1 MKKLFQYL
9 ILSFLVFSCE
19 NSSKTKGD
27 DMVENKP
34 KVVGVGGVFFK
45 SENPEKIKKW
55 YEENLSLP
63 TDQYGTMFKSRDIDN
78 PDEINYLQW
87 SPFDKD
93 TDYFDPSKKEFMI
106 NYRVQNIEDFVKVLK
121 EKGITVLDEITEYGE
136 IGKFVHII
144 DPEGNKIELW
154 EPSKLTVKDKK

>member
-1 MKKLFQYL
+1 MKKYL
-9 ILSFLVFSCE
+9 IILSSLLFFSCE
-19 NSSKTKGD
+19 NLSKTKGI
-27 DMVENKP
+27 DMTENKP

-45 SENPEKIKKW
+45 SENPEETKKW
-55 YEENLSLP
+55 YEENLGLP

-78 PDEINYLQW
+78 PDEITYLQW
-87 SPFDKD
+87 SPFNKD
-93 TDYFDPSKKEFMI
+93 TNYFDPSKKEFMI

-136 IGKFVHII
+136 IGKFVHIL

-154 EPSKLTVKDKK
+154 EPPKSTVEDKK

>member
-1 MKKLFQYL
+1 MKKYL
-9 ILSFLVFSCE
+9 IILSSLLFFSCE
-19 NSSKTKGD
+19 NLSKTKGI
-27 DMVENKP
+27 DMTENKP

-45 SENPEKIKKW
+45 SENPEETKKW
-55 YEENLSLP
+55 YEENLGLP

-78 PDEINYLQW
+78 PDEITYLQW
-87 SPFDKD
+87 SPFNKD

-106 NYRVQNIEDFVKVLK
+106 NYRVQNIEDFVKILK

-136 IGKFVHII
+136 IGKFVHIL

-154 EPSKLTVKDKK
+154 EPLKQKD

>member
-9 ILSFLVFSCE
+9 ILSLLVFSCE

-27 DMVENKP
+27 DMIENKP
-34 KVVGVGGVFFK
+34 KVVGVGGIFFK
-45 SENPEKIKKW
+45 SENPEKTKKW
-55 YEENLSLP
+55 YEENLGLP

-78 PDEINYLQW
+78 PDEITYLQW

-93 TDYFDPSKKEFMI
+93 TDYFDPSKKGFMI

-136 IGKFVHII
+136 IGKFVHIL

-154 EPSKLTVKDKK
+154 EPPKSSK

>member
-9 ILSFLVFSCE
+9 ILSLLVFSCE

-27 DMVENKP
+27 DMIENKP
-34 KVVGVGGVFFK
+34 KVVGVGGIFFK
-45 SENPEKIKKW
+45 SENPEETKKW
-55 YEENLSLP
+55 YEDNLGLP

-78 PDEINYLQW
+78 PDEITYLQW

-93 TDYFDPSKKEFMI
+93 TDYFDPSKKDFMI

-136 IGKFVHII
+136 IGKFVHIL

-154 EPSKLTVKDKK
+154 EPPKSKD

>member
-1 MKKLFQYL
+1 MKKLYL
-9 ILSFLVFSCE
+9 LLSILFLIYWGCK
-19 NSSKTKGD
+19 NSSKTKGV
-27 DMVENKP
+27 DMTDNKP

-45 SENPEKIKKW
+45 SENPEETKKW
-55 YEENLSLP
+55 YGEYLGLS

-87 SPFDKD
+87 SPFDEK

-106 NYRVQNIEDFVKVLK
+106 NYRVKNIEDFVKILK
-121 EKGITVLDEITEYGE
+121 EKEVTVLDEITEYE
-136 IGKFVHII
+136 DIGKFVHIL

-154 EPSKLTVKDKK
+154 EPPKSKD

>member
-1 MKKLFQYL
+1 LF
-9 ILSFLVFSCE
+9 FSCE
-19 NSSKTKGD
+19 NLSKTKGI
-27 DMVENKP
+27 DMTENKP

-45 SENPEKIKKW
+45 SENPEETKKW
-55 YEENLSLP
+55 YEENLGLP

-78 PDEINYLQW
+78 PDEITYLQW
-87 SPFDKD
+87 SPFNKD

-106 NYRVQNIEDFVKVLK
+106 NYRVQNIEDFVKILK

-136 IGKFVHII
+136 IGKFVHIL

-154 EPSKLTVKDKK
+154 EPPKSTVEDKK

>member
-1 MKKLFQYL
+1 M
-9 ILSFLVFSCE
+9 
-19 NSSKTKGD
+19 TKS
-27 DMVENKP
+27 EP

-45 SENPEKIKKW
+45 SENPEETKKW
-55 YEENLSLP
+55 YEENLGLP

-121 EKGITVLDEITEYGE
+121 EKGITVLDEITEFGE

>member
-1 MKKLFQYL
+1 MKKLFPYL
-9 ILSFLVFSCE
+9 ILLFLVFSCE

-27 DMVENKP
+27 NMTKSEQ

-45 SENPEKIKKW
+45 SENPEETKKW
-55 YEENLSLP
+55 YEENLGLP